1 MSSGNASGNSTIW
14 YRTPIYK
21 AIAIIGFLIIMA
33 FPQPEWLSTI
43 LTHPIGGILLAWGV
57 GLALIP
63 ELEWWVIGLGVL
75 AGYIIL
81 ALSGLIETNLQN
93 KRQAIQKKEDE
104 KAEKKAAEEEEES
117 EERGHGMMM
126 EEDYTN
132 HPMQMHNQV
141 QRYESMMPQP
151 MPAF

>member
-1 MSSGNASGNSTIW
+1 MSSGNAIGNSTIW

-81 ALSGLIETNLQN
+81 ALSGLIETNLQS
-93 KRQAIQKKEDE
+93 KRQAIQKKEEE
-104 KAEKKAAEEEEES
+104 KAEKKVAEEEEEES
-117 EERGHGMMM
+117 GRMM

-132 HPMQMHNQV
+132 HPMQMQNQV

>member
-1 MSSGNASGNSTIW
+1 MSSGNAIGNSTIW

-81 ALSGLIETNLQN
+81 ALSGLIETNLQS
-93 KRQAIQKKEDE
+93 KRQAIQKKEEE
-104 KAEKKAAEEEEES
+104 KAEKKAAEEEEEES
-117 EERGHGMMM
+117 GRMM

-132 HPMQMHNQV
+132 HPMQMQNQV

>member
-1 MSSGNASGNSTIW
+1 MSSGNAIGNSTIW

-81 ALSGLIETNLQN
+81 ALSGLIETNLQS
-93 KRQAIQKKEDE
+93 KRQAIQKKEEE
-104 KAEKKAAEEEEES
+104 KAEKKAAEEEEEES
-117 EERGHGMMM
+117 GRMM